1 MKKVVITF
9 LFLFCLAP
17 FANAEEKKS
26 NPAKESSVELITAVD
41 ELECGGTK
49 VVAETTCTADSKPT
63 FKTCTKQTISFKDMK
78 KGGEIIKK
86 IHNENLGGADERVG
100 KNIDAFIWRWACVRG
115 KDRSYLVLE
124 FATGGS
130 CAGCEWD
137 EIYQIDGKKVA
148 SKKSK
153 NRTQE
158 AIQEAVEKF
167 QRTYRALGI
176 EKLPRSLFQRI
187 KILKN
192 QE

>member
-1 MKKVVITF
+1 MRKDIFKQGLIVIF
-9 LFLFCLAP
+9 LLMI
-17 FANAEEKKS
+17 FASGLVSDNCHA
-26 NPAKESSVELITAVD
+26 NSVELVTAVD
-41 ELECGGTK
+41 ELECGGGK
-49 VVAETTCTADSKPT
+49 VIAETTCTADSKRT
-63 FKTCTKQTISFKDMK
+63 FKTCTKQSISFEDMK
-78 KGGEIIKK
+78 SGGKVVKK
-86 IHNENLGGADERVG
+86 IYNKNTAFDEQFG
-100 KNIDAFIWRWACVRG
+100 KHINAFIWRWACTRG